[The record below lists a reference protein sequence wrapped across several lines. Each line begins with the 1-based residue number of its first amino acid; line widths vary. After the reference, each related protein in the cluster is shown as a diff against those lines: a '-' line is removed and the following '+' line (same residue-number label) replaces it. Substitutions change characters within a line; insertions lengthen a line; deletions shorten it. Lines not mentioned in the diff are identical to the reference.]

1 MLCCFVLVLVLVLA
15 GRPSSHH
22 ATYPQFHKITTSYY
36 RGAHG
41 IMLIYDVSDRAS
53 FGNIEYWIKN
63 IKAHASGNVHV
74 ALVGNKTDLRALAKE
89 QNQAG
94 RCVDFEAGKEVA
106 DRFSV
111 PYFEVSA
118 KDNSNVDSAF
128 MTVVR
133 SIVAGEGDPP
143 GAGTPRG
150 GGSAGGAGD
159 KKADKTA
166 GKDGAKKTVLG
177 TVFGRAEKSAE
188 GVDRKDKK
196 DCTIS

>member
-1 MLCCFVLVLVLVLA
+1 MLCCFVLVLVLA

-143 GAGTPRG
+143 GAVTPTG
-150 GGSAGGAGD
+150 AGAAGGAGD

-166 GKDGAKKTVLG
+166 GKDGTKKTVLG